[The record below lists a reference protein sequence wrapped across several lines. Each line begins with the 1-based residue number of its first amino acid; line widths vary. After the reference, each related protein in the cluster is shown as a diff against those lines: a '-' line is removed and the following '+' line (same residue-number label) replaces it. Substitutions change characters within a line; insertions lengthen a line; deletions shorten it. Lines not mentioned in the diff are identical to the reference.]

1 MAKEFELSRETFLSL
16 AKAFGL
22 DTKDPHMEELYAFVQ
37 KVLPSLRSI
46 DDLDLTGLE
55 PTWPLTSLKE

>member
-1 MAKEFELSRETFLSL
+1 MAKEFELSRETFISQ

-22 DTKDPHMEELYAFVQ
+22 DTKDPHMEVLYAFVQ
-37 KVLPSLRSI
+37 KVLPGLRII

-55 PTWPLTSLKE
+55 PTWPLTF